1 MHPHHIHQVRSFNR
15 TITQCTGA
23 LEHSYLRRGR
33 PLGEARLL
41 FEAGTGHGDIAALRT
56 RLGLDSGYLSRLLRA
71 LEAQGL
77 VSVRRLA
84 RDGRRRQVE
93 LTAAGQ
99 AEFTAY
105 EALSDD
111 LARALLAPLS
121 PRQRDRL
128 VAAMAEVERLVQAA
142 GIDLRQE
149 APDSDA
155 ARSCLDRYF
164 HELAQRFESGFD
176 PGRSNPA
183 TEAEMTPPRGWFV
196 VAWLGDRPVGCGA
209 LKRGDQ
215 GIGEIKRMWTA
226 PDARSLGIARRIL
239 HWLEAKARDV
249 GLHTLRLETNR
260 TLREAQA
267 LYRQEGFQDV
277 APFNDELYA
286 HYWFEKHLQPR
297 PSEEDGRSPPSGTAA
312 PRQARRRRPNPT

>member
-1 MHPHHIHQVRSFNR
+1 MHPDHIQQIRSFNR

-77 VSVRRLA
+77 VRVRRLA

-99 AEFTAY
+99 AEFAAY

-111 LARALLAPLS
+111 LAHSLLAPLS

-128 VAAMAEVERLVQAA
+128 VAAMAEVERLIQAA

-155 ARSCLDRYF
+155 ARSCLDHYF
-164 HELAQRFESGFD
+164 RELAQRFETGFD

-183 TEAEMTPPRGWFV
+183 TDAGMTPPNGWFV
-196 VAWLGDRPVGCGA
+196 VAWLNDHPVGCGA
-209 LKRGDQ
+209 LKCGDG

-226 PDARSLGIARRIL
+226 PDARGLGIARRIL
-239 HWLEAKARDV
+239 HWLEARAREA
-249 GLHTLRLETNR
+249 GLRTLRLETNR
-260 TLREAQA
+260 ALQEAQA
-267 LYRQEGFQDV
+267 LYRQEGFQEV
-277 APFNDELYA
+277 ARFNDEPYA
-286 HYWFEKHLQPR
+286 HVWFEKHLESRR
-297 PSEEDGRSPPSGTAA
+297 PGEDGHTPPS
-312 PRQARRRRPNPT
+312 